1 LEREIIE
8 MKILLF
14 GSKGYIGSEFMNQ
27 LSRIHDVQLSTA
39 SSRKSDGSYY
49 TYKELESLIDGFG
62 KLDVIINCSAYIGV
76 NSVVDCEKAKDTTIL
91 ANVIFPTMLGQI
103 CKDRDIIL
111 GHLSSGCVFNGYTIG
126 GYKEDDEVGLSFRTN
141 CSFYTGTKVMAE
153 DSLINVDKKYI
164 WRIRLPFDCFSN
176 PRNYLT
182 KLMKFDRLI
191 VAENS
196 LSNRIELVT
205 ACIHCLYDKVP
216 FGTYHVTNPGGIRTD
231 EIAVLIRKY
240 VDKNK
245 DFQYFESTEELDKLT
260 KIPRSNT
267 VLNSEKLSKAGIYMS
282 PIQAS
287 VEYALKSW
295 VE

>member
-1 LEREIIE
+1 
-8 MKILLF
+8 
-14 GSKGYIGSEFMNQ
+14 
-27 LSRIHDVQLSTA
+27 
-39 SSRKSDGSYY
+39 
-49 TYKELESLIDGFG
+49 
-62 KLDVIINCSAYIGV
+62 
-76 NSVVDCEKAKDTTIL
+76 
-91 ANVIFPTMLGQI
+91 
-103 CKDRDIIL
+103 
-111 GHLSSGCVFNGYTIG
+111 
-126 GYKEDDEVGLSFRTN
+126 
-141 CSFYTGTKVMAE
+141 
-153 DSLINVDKKYI
+153 
-164 WRIRLPFDCFSN
+164 
-176 PRNYLT
+176 
-182 KLMKFDRLI
+182 MKFDRLI

>member
-1 LEREIIE
+1 
-8 MKILLF
+8 MKVLLF
-14 GSKGYIGSEFMNQ
+14 GSKGYIGSEFTHQ
-27 LSRIHDVQLSTA
+27 FSRIHDVQLLTA

-49 TYKELESLIDGFG
+49 SYKELESLIDNFG
-62 KLDVIINCSAYIGV
+62 KLDVIVNCSAYIGV

-126 GYKEDDEVGLSFRTN
+126 GYKEDDNVMLSFRDK

-153 DSLINVDKKYI
+153 ESLIGVEKKYI

-196 LSNRIELVT
+196 LSNRIETVT

>member
-1 LEREIIE
+1 

-27 LSRIHDVQLSTA
+27 LSSIHDVILVTEP
-39 SSRKSDGSYY
+39 SRKPDGNQYSFF
-49 TYKELESLIDGFG
+49 ELLSVVMKHLP
-62 KLDVIINCSAYIGV
+62 DVIINCAAYIGK
-76 NSVVDCEKAKDTTIL
+76 NSVVDCEKNKDQTIL
-91 ANVIFPTMLGQI
+91 SNFTFPRMLGEI
-103 CKDRDIIL
+103 CQDNKIVL
-111 GHLSSGCVFNGYTIG
+111 GHMSSGCVFNGYIPG
-126 GYKEDDEVGLSFRTN
+126 GFKEDDNVGLSFRSD
-141 CSFYTGTKVMAE
+141 CSFYTGTKIMAE
-153 DSLINVDKKYI
+153 DALVGVDKKYI

-191 VAENS
+191 VSENS

-216 FGTYHVTNPGGIRTD
+216 FGTYHITNPGGIRTD
-231 EIAVLIRKY
+231 EIAVMIRKY
-240 VDKNK
+240 IDKNK
-245 DFQYFESTEELDKLT
+245 DFQYFESVEELDKLT

-267 VLNSEKLSKAGIYMS
+267 VLNTEKLSSVGIYMS

-287 VEYALKSW
+287 VECALKNW
-295 VE
+295 IE